1 MIITEA
7 PHLCMPRTNSP
18 MKTLLVRL
26 VIELY
31 ASVEDGV

>member
-18 MKTLLVRL
+18 IQTSLVRW
-26 VIELY
+26 VIEP
-31 ASVEDGV
+31 

>member
-18 MKTLLVRL
+18 MKTSLVRF
-26 VIELY
+26 VIE
-31 ASVEDGV
+31 A